1 MWSTNGIPICNAVN
15 DQDHM
20 RLISDGTDGVI
31 VSWEDERVGGNN
43 RHVYAQ
49 RVSSTGSVQW
59 TNNGVA
65 ISVASGLKSFSQ
77 ILPLGAGDA
86 IITWGDERSGG
97 SDNRNIFAQQLN
109 GNGQL
114 GVITNVE
121 YEQPAVT
128 DFVLQQN
135 YPNPFNPSTAI
146 KYTVPS
152 VTLSGVEGSRVQLK
166 VYDVLGNEIATLVN
180 EVQPAGIYKVN
191 FDAKGL
197 SSGVYFYKLNSGSLT
212 EINKMVLM
220 K

>member
-1 MWSTNGIPICNAVN
+1 
-15 DQDHM
+15 M

-31 VSWEDERVGGNN
+31 VSWEDEREGGNN

-77 ILPLGAGDA
+77 ILPFGTGDA
-86 IITWGDERSGG
+86 IITWGDERIGG

-114 GVITNVE
+114 GIVTNVE

-135 YPNPFNPSTAI
+135 YPNPFNPSTKI
-146 KYTVPS
+146 SWQSPS
-152 VTLSGVEGSRVQLK
+152 GSHQLLK
-166 VYDVLGNEIATLVN
+166 IYDALGNEVATLID
-180 EVQPAGIYKVN
+180 EYIPAGSYEIE
-191 FDAKGL
+191 FDAKNL
-197 SSGVYFYKLNSGSLT
+197 SSGIYFYRLQADGFAETK
-212 EINKMVLM
+212 KMTILR
-220 K
+220 